1 MTDYEKCLERLSL
14 TADQLATMINTGS
27 VIDFYIAK
35 VEQGDSEIEGEGMF
49 ASEYIEEGEAIGL
62 ASINKT
68 HKTLLGR
75 YTNHA
80 EDPNCIFMLL
90 LNDDYIM
97 IALKNINAGE
107 ELTIDYSEHILNPDY
122 YLGEEL
128 NADTTRLLIDNIYE
142 SN

>member
-1 MTDYEKCLERLSL
+1 MTEYESCLKRLNL
-14 TADQLATMINTGS
+14 TANQLSTMTNTGS
-27 VIDFYIAK
+27 VLDFYIAK

-49 ASEYIEEGEAIGL
+49 ASEHIEEGKAIGL
-62 ASINKT
+62 ATINRT

-90 LNDDYIM
+90 LNEDYIM
-97 IALKNINAGE
+97 IALKNINVGE

-122 YLGEEL
+122 YLGEDTD
-128 NADTTRLLIDNIYE
+128 ADKTRLLIDNIYE

>member
-1 MTDYEKCLERLSL
+1 
-14 TADQLATMINTGS
+14 
-27 VIDFYIAK
+27 
-35 VEQGDSEIEGEGMF
+35 MF

-107 ELTIDYSEHILNPDY
+107 ELTVDYSEHILNPDY
-122 YLGEEL
+122 YLGGEI
-128 NADTTRLLIDNIYE
+128 DTDETRLLIDNIYE